1 MVLSIF
7 TLISN
12 ASYYNHNHISGFL
25 GMSTSCAFKD
35 LKLTIIT
42 VILPYVCIAILISK
56 VPS

>member
-12 ASYYNHNHISGFL
+12 ASCHDHISGFL
-25 GMSTSCAFKD
+25 GINTSCAFKD
-35 LKLTIIT
+35 LKFTIMT
-42 VILPYVCIAILISK
+42 VILPYVCIATLISK